1 MDQSTPSA
9 PQTMLLRGGS
19 LVFAAAVA
27 VVIATD
33 PALAGSHG
41 TLAQRAAGAAMMVGA
56 IACLLHAIGLRG
68 RRTAVRWLTHP
79 GVAWPLVLAGLIAA
93 GRV

>member
-1 MDQSTPSA
+1 
-9 PQTMLLRGGS
+9 
-19 LVFAAAVA
+19 
-27 VVIATD
+27 
-33 PALAGSHG
+33 
-41 TLAQRAAGAAMMVGA
+41 MMVGA